1 LGIDATTIQASGSV
15 KEQIATTIP
24 NEYDI
29 DLIVIGKTGR
39 DALSRLVL
47 GSTTAYV
54 VRKAK
59 ANVTVVNMDD

>member
-1 LGIDATTIQASGSV
+1 MVV
-15 KEQIATTIP
+15 KEQNDS

-47 GSTTAYV
+47 GSTTA
-54 VRKAK
+54 
-59 ANVTVVNMDD
+59 